1 MCRMVDVKPP
11 RSFGDEREVLMTL
24 LQYQRESLA
33 RKVVGVDDEAARRS
47 PVNSGTTLLWLV
59 RHLAVAERLWIIHR
73 FAGGQQPSLA
83 PKASN
88 DTVDSALA
96 AYHQTWADV
105 DAVIAATAS
114 LDQVSVIGDDSG
126 RPTLRWILAHLL
138 EETARH
144 AGHAD
149 ILRELVDGTTGR

>member
-1 MCRMVDVKPP
+1 MVDKKPP
-11 RSFGDEREVLMTL
+11 RSFGDERDVLMTL

-33 RKVVGVDDEAARRS
+33 RKVVGVDDEAARQS
-47 PVNSGTTLLWLV
+47 PVNSGTTLLWLI
-59 RHLAVAERLWIIHR
+59 RHLAGAERLWIIHR
-73 FAGGQQPSLA
+73 FAGGQQPPLA
-83 PKASN
+83 HEASS

-96 AYHQTWADV
+96 AYRQTWADV
-105 DAVIAATAS
+105 DTVIAATAS
-114 LDQVSVIGDDSG
+114 LDQASVIGDDSG

-149 ILRELVDGTTGR
+149 ILRELIDGATGR